1 MRLPYKKK
9 KTKNLAMKYLRECI
23 NYVEHLCIVTI
34 FTLFTVVKKQSGV
47 ECPGKIFISLHC
59 LSQEHP
65 EK

>member
-1 MRLPYKKK
+1 
-9 KTKNLAMKYLRECI
+9 MKYLRECI

-47 ECPGKIFISLHC
+47 ESPGKIFISLHC